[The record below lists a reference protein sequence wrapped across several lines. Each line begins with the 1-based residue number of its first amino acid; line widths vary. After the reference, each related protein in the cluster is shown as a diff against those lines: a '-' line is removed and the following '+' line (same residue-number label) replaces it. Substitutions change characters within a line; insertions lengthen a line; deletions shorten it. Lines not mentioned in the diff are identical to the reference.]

1 MYHIIGTSGHVD
13 HGKTALIEALT
24 GMNADRL
31 PEEKQRGMTIDL
43 GFAHFLDEQGR
54 PVGVIDVPGHER
66 FIRNMV
72 SGAWSLSVAVLVIA
86 GTEGWM
92 QQSEDHARVLEA
104 MGIPHI
110 VCAITKTDLIDA
122 DTLDL
127 ATEMAKEE
135 LERIFNRAIPVM
147 GVSSVTHEGIED
159 LKTKILSLLTQEEQ
173 ADRHESGYLHV
184 DRVFSIK
191 GSGTVVTGSLSG
203 GAISQGDELTIL
215 PSGMTTKVRGIQS
228 YHHVVETAVPTS
240 RVALSLQG
248 VKVDDISRGCVATID
263 PHEFR
268 VEREFIIQFEVIENR
283 TIRNHMEIE
292 LATGTG
298 HYIGKIHF
306 LRTEGYARLVLD
318 EPIAVSWLD
327 TCLFIQRGGYRIL
340 GKGQFIW
347 TGVTGKHFRNRFAQ
361 IVATYPIGERIED
374 ESVLR
379 LLIDGWL
386 SMRNSTAAQKRALK
400 RFLVSEDINHRT
412 IQEVTVLEEVILAE
426 AARLTQ
432 MASAPGGVTRAE
444 FLQGSQVP
452 DEVGDYL
459 IERALVTYQVT
470 QRDQVFLSP
479 DQLGGDYELSALGKK
494 IMKMLESMRGKGLQL
509 KEITD
514 AGARK
519 ELRNLVR
526 IEKVVPL
533 EGEIYFAREH
543 FDEMVETILRGRSP
557 GDVFSIPEA
566 KERVALSRRYMIP
579 LLNKM
584 EEKRLVRRDGDNRV
598 VL

>member
-1 MYHIIGTSGHVD
+1 
-13 HGKTALIEALT
+13 
-24 GMNADRL
+24 
-31 PEEKQRGMTIDL
+31 MTIDL
-43 GFAHFLDEQGR
+43 GFAHFYDDEGN

-72 SGAWSLSVAVLVIA
+72 SGAWSLSVAILVIA

-110 VCAITKTDLIDA
+110 VCAITKTDLIDS
-122 DTLDL
+122 DILDL
-127 ATEMAKEE
+127 VTEMTKEE
-135 LERIFNRAIPVM
+135 LQRIFHKEVPVL
-147 GVSSVTHEGIED
+147 GVSSITGDGIEN
-159 LKTKILSLLTQEEQ
+159 LKAKILSLLTQDDRVE
-173 ADRHESGYLHV
+173 RHESAYLHI

-203 GAISQGDELTIL
+203 GTISQGDELTIL
-215 PSGMTTKVRGIQS
+215 PSRLTTKVRGIQS
-228 YHHVVETAVPTS
+228 YHSAVETAMPTS

-248 VKVDDISRGCVATID
+248 VKIEDISRGSIAAID
-263 PHEFR
+263 PQEFQ
-268 VEREFIIQFEVIENR
+268 VEREFIIQFKVMDDR

-298 HYIGKIHF
+298 HYIGRIHF
-306 LRTEGYARLVLD
+306 LRTEGYARLVLE

-347 TGVTGKHFRNRFAQ
+347 TGPTGKHFRNKFAQ
-361 IVATYPIGERIED
+361 IVASYPIGESIQD

-379 LLIDGWL
+379 LLVNGHLI
-386 SMRNSTAAQKRALK
+386 SSTAAQKRALK
-400 RFLVSEDINHRT
+400 RFLSSENIAYRT
-412 IQEVTVLEEVILAE
+412 IQEVTVLEEVLLTEAE
-426 AARLTQ
+426 RLNRMAAL
-432 MASAPGGVTRAE
+432 PGGVTRAE
-444 FLQGSQVP
+444 FFQGELLP
-452 DEVGDYL
+452 EVVDAYL
-459 IERALVTYQVT
+459 IERALTTYQIV
-470 QRDQVFLSP
+470 QRDQVYLSP
-479 DQLGGDYELSALGKK
+479 DQLGGDYQLSKLGKK
-494 IMKMLESMRGKGLQL
+494 IMQMLESTSDKGLQL

-526 IEKVVPL
+526 IDKVVPL
-533 EGEIYFAREH
+533 EGEIYFSRER
-543 FDEMVETILRGRSP
+543 FEELTENILRDRKQGEM
-557 GDVFSIPEA
+557 FSIPEA
-566 KERVALSRRYMIP
+566 KERTGLSRRYMIP

-584 EEKRLVRRDGDNRV
+584 EELRLVRREGDSRI

>member
-1 MYHIIGTSGHVD
+1 MYHVIGTSGHVD

-24 GMNADRL
+24 GINADRL
-31 PEEKQRGMTIDL
+31 PEEKKRGMTIDL
-43 GFAHFLDEQGR
+43 GFAHFFDEKGN

-110 VCAITKTDLIDA
+110 VCAITKIDLIDA
-122 DTLDL
+122 DILDL
-127 ATEMAKEE
+127 VTAMAREE
-135 LERIFNRAIPVM
+135 LHRIFKRDVPIL
-147 GVSSVTHEGIED
+147 GVSSVTGEGIEN
-159 LKTKILSLLTQEEQ
+159 LKAKILALVKQEGRVE
-173 ADRHESGYLHV
+173 RHESGYLHI

-191 GSGTVVTGSLSG
+191 GTGTVVTGSLSG
-203 GAISQGDELTIL
+203 GEISRGDELTIL
-215 PSGMTTKVRGIQS
+215 PAGISTKVRSLQT
-228 YHHVVETAVPTS
+228 YHSVVDTAMPTS
-240 RVALSLQG
+240 RVALNLQG
-248 VKVDDISRGCVATID
+248 VKTDEISRGCIAAVD
-263 PHEFR
+263 PYEFR
-268 VEREFIIQFEVIENR
+268 VEREFIIRFEVLGDGR
-283 TIRNHMEIE
+283 IRNHMEVE

-298 HYIGKIHF
+298 HYIGKLHF
-306 LRTEGYARLVLD
+306 LRTEGYARLVLE

-347 TGVTGKHFRNRFAQ
+347 TGETGKHFRNKFAQ

-379 LLIDGWL
+379 LLINGWL
-386 SMRNSTAAQKRALK
+386 RVSTAAQKRALK
-400 RFLVSEDINHRT
+400 RFLNREEINHRI
-412 IQEVTVLEEVILAE
+412 IQDVTVLEDVLLAE
-426 AARLTQ
+426 AQRLTR
-432 MASAPGGVTRAE
+432 MASIPGGVTRAE
-444 FLQGSQVP
+444 FLQGESVP
-452 DEVGDYL
+452 DEVDEYL
-459 IERALVTYQVT
+459 IEQALTTYQII
-470 QRDQVFLSP
+470 RSDQVYLSS
-479 DQLGGDYELSALGKK
+479 DQLGGDYELSKLGKK
-494 IMKMLESMRGKGLQL
+494 IMEMLESTKDKGLQL

-514 AGARK
+514 PGARK

-526 IEKVVPL
+526 IEKIVPL
-533 EGEIYFAREH
+533 EGEIYFSRER
-543 FDEMVETILRGRSP
+543 FDEITERILSGRKA
-557 GDVFSIPEA
+557 GDVFSISEA
-566 KERVALSRRYMIP
+566 KERTGLSRRYMIP

-584 EEKRLVRRDGDNRV
+584 EEKRMVRRDGDSRV

>member
-24 GMNADRL
+24 GINADRL
-31 PEEKQRGMTIDL
+31 PEEKKRGMTIDL
-43 GFAHFLDEQGR
+43 GFAHFFDECGR

-72 SGAWSLSVAVLVIA
+72 SGAWSLSVAILVIA

-104 MGIPHI
+104 MGIPNI
-110 VCAITKTDLIDA
+110 VCAITKIDLIDA
-122 DTLDL
+122 DVLDL
-127 ATEMAKEE
+127 VTEMAKEE
-135 LERIFNRAIPVM
+135 LERVFKRDVPIM
-147 GVSSVTHEGIED
+147 GVSSVTGEGIED
-159 LKTKILSLLTQEEQ
+159 LKAKILSLLEQ
-173 ADRHESGYLHV
+173 DKRVERHESGYLYI
-184 DRVFSIK
+184 DRVFSVK

-203 GAISQGDELTIL
+203 GTISQGDELTIL
-215 PSGMTTKVRGIQS
+215 PSGITTKVRGIQS
-228 YHHVVETAVPTS
+228 YHTSVETAMPTS

-248 VKVDDISRGCVATID
+248 IKIEDVSRGCIVAVD
-263 PHEFR
+263 PHEFQ
-268 VEREFIIQFEVIENR
+268 VEREFIIQFEVSEGR

-306 LRTEGYARLVLD
+306 LRTEGYARLILD

-340 GKGQFIW
+340 GKGRFVW
-347 TGVTGKHFRNRFAQ
+347 TGATGKHFRNKFAQ
-361 IVATYPIGERIED
+361 IVASYPIGESIED

-379 LLIDGWL
+379 LLINGWL
-386 SMRNSTAAQKRALK
+386 KNSTASQKRVLK
-400 RFLVSEDINHRT
+400 RFLARENIGHR
-412 IQEVTVLEEVILAE
+412 IIHEVTILEDVLRTEAE
-426 AARLTQ
+426 RFVQ
-432 MASAPGGVTRAE
+432 MASLPGGVTRAE
-444 FLQGSQVP
+444 FLQGEVVP
-452 DEVGDYL
+452 LEVDEYL
-459 IERALVTYQVT
+459 IERALATYQVL
-470 QRDQVFLSP
+470 QREQVYLSA
-479 DQLGGDYELSALGKK
+479 DQLGTDYELSKLGKK
-494 IMKMLESMRGKGLQL
+494 IMRMLEDSEDTGLQL
-509 KEITD
+509 KELTD
-514 AGARK
+514 PGARK
-519 ELRNLVR
+519 ELRNLIR

-533 EGEIYFAREH
+533 EDDIYFSRER
-543 FDEMVETILRGRSP
+543 FDEMTKKILFGRKA

-566 KERVALSRRYMIP
+566 KERTGLSRRYMIP

-584 EEKRLVRRDGDNRV
+584 EEMHLVRRDGDARI

>member
-24 GMNADRL
+24 GINADRL
-31 PEEKQRGMTIDL
+31 PEEKKRGMTIDL
-43 GFAHFLDEQGR
+43 GFAHFFDKQGN

-110 VCAITKTDLIDA
+110 VCAITKTDLIDVEMV
-122 DTLDL
+122 DL
-127 ATEMAKEE
+127 VSEMAKEE
-135 LERIFNRAIPVM
+135 LLRIFKRDIPVI
-147 GVSSVTHEGIED
+147 GVSSITGDGIEL
-159 LKTKILSLLTQEEQ
+159 LKTKILTLLENDERI
-173 ADRHESGYLHV
+173 DRHESGYLHI

-203 GAISQGDELTIL
+203 GPVSQGDELTIL
-215 PSGMTTKVRGIQS
+215 PAGITTKVRGIQS
-228 YHHVVETAVPTS
+228 YYQSVETALPTS

-248 VKVDDISRGCVATID
+248 VKTEDISRGYIAAID
-263 PHEFR
+263 PYEFQ
-268 VEREFIIQFEVIENR
+268 VEREFIIQFEVLENR
-283 TIRNHMEIE
+283 KVRNHMEIE

-306 LRTEGYARLVLD
+306 LKTEGYARLVLD
-318 EPIAVSWLD
+318 EPIAISWLD

-340 GKGQFIW
+340 GKGRFIW
-347 TGVTGKHFRNRFAQ
+347 TGVTGKHFRNTFAQ
-361 IVATYPIGERIED
+361 IVVSYPIGESIED

-379 LLIDGWL
+379 LLINGWIKT
-386 SMRNSTAAQKRALK
+386 SSATQKRALK
-400 RFLVSEDINHRT
+400 RFLATEHINHR
-412 IQEVTVLEEVILAE
+412 IIKDITVIEEVLLSE
-426 AARLTQ
+426 ADRLTQ
-432 MASAPGGVTRAE
+432 MASLPGGVTRAE
-444 FLQGSQVP
+444 FLQGGIVP
-452 DEVGDYL
+452 EEVDAYV
-459 IERALVTYQVT
+459 IERALTTYQIT
-470 QRDQVFLSP
+470 QRDQVYITS
-479 DQLGGDYELSALGKK
+479 DQLGGDYELSKLGKK
-494 IMKMLESMRGKGLQL
+494 IMSMLEVTSDKGLQL

-514 AGARK
+514 PGARK

-533 EGEIYFAREH
+533 EGEIYFSRER
-543 FDEMVETILRGRSP
+543 FDEITGKILSDKKT

-566 KERVALSRRYMIP
+566 KERTGLSRRYMIP
-579 LLNKM
+579 VLNKM
-584 EEKRLVRRDGDNRV
+584 EEKKLVRREGDARV